1 MQSTHLREHNLS
13 LVMRAVV
20 NAADPVSRATLARS
34 TQLTKPTVSKL
45 VEELITAGLV
55 EEHAPVSQG
64 SGRPMVPL
72 QPAQHTVLGIG
83 LEIAAEHISCL
94 GIDLAGGELSSRTE
108 YLEVTADNVPEAVQ
122 ACARLL
128 DQVRAE
134 AGEATLV
141 GVCVAVPGRIS
152 PDGESVLSAPNLD
165 WTDVPL
171 MRELQTIPALAGV
184 PVLVQNDIRLSV
196 LTEIARRPD
205 ESFMYVR
212 GSTGVGGAIVL
223 EGKVLEGVHGWA
235 GEFGHTVVEPGGALC
250 RCGRHGCLE
259 AYVSYHALRERAGLR
274 RDVLI
279 DELVEELSR
288 STDRAEVIG
297 TIGRSL
303 GLAVA
308 NALNIL
314 DLSTV
319 VLSGYL
325 GPIAEEI
332 APFIRETVDRHALAA
347 EVDEIVIE
355 RSDDL
360 AAPALW
366 GAARAAISP
375 LLDHPGNW
383 IARSANLPG

>member
-20 NAADPVSRATLARS
+20 NATVPVSRATLARS

-72 QPAQHTVLGIG
+72 HPAQHTVLGIG

-94 GIDLAGGELSSRTE
+94 GIDLAGGMLSTRTE

-134 AGEATLV
+134 AGPATLV

-165 WTDVPL
+165 WADVPL
-171 MRELQTIPALAGV
+171 MRELQRIPALAAV

-235 GEFGHTVVEPGGALC
+235 GEFGHTVVEPDGALC
-250 RCGRHGCLE
+250 RCGRRGCLE

-288 STDRAEVIG
+288 SSDRAEVIG

-303 GLAVA
+303 GLAIA

-360 AAPALW
+360 
-366 GAARAAISP
+366 
-375 LLDHPGNW
+375 
-383 IARSANLPG
+383 

>member
-13 LVMRAVV
+13 VVMRAV
-20 NAADPVSRATLARS
+20 ATATEPISRATLARS

-45 VEELITAGLV
+45 VEELISAGLV

-72 QPAQHTVLGIG
+72 QPAKGTVLGIG

-94 GIDLAGGELSSRTE
+94 GIDLAGRQLSSHTE
-108 YLEVTADNVPEAVQ
+108 YLRVDADTVEETAR
-122 ACARLL
+122 ACARLVE
-128 DQVRAE
+128 QVRAD
-134 AGEATLV
+134 APRATLV
-141 GVCVAVPGRIS
+141 GVCAAVPGRMS
-152 PDGESVLSAPNLD
+152 PDGQSVLAAPNLD
-165 WTDVPL
+165 WTEVPL
-171 MRELQTIPALAGV
+171 GRELARTPQLDGV
-184 PVLVQNDIRLSV
+184 PVQVHNDIRLSV
-196 LTEIARRPD
+196 LTEIARRP
-205 ESFMYVR
+205 EQSFMYVR

-223 EGKVLEGVHGWA
+223 DGTVLDGVHGWA

-250 RCGRHGCLE
+250 RCGRRGCLE
-259 AYVSYHALRERAGLR
+259 AYISYHALRERAGLR
-274 RDVLI
+274 TDVLI

-303 GLAVA
+303 GLALA

-325 GPIAEEI
+325 GPIAGEI
-332 APFIRETVDRHALAA
+332 APFIRETVERHALAA
-347 EVDEIVIE
+347 EVDEVVIE

-360 AAPALW
+360 EAPALW
-366 GAARAAISP
+366 GAARAAIGPILDSP
-375 LLDHPGNW
+375 GAW
-383 IARSANLPG
+383 IARTAEMAG